1 MKRVIVWTGPRS
13 VSTPF
18 YRSMTT
24 LKKTRTKCFYELF
37 CMPHYFGPPGERRS
51 SRYEAI
57 EEAARADMVCEP
69 TYQAAKVSINLPA
82 MYILS

>member
-1 MKRVIVWTGPRS
+1 
-13 VSTPF
+13 
-18 YRSMTT
+18 
-24 LKKTRTKCFYELF
+24 
-37 CMPHYFGPPGERRS
+37 MPHYFGPPGERRS